1 MSPLHGMFPLYGS
14 VRWQCGSGSLSRFA
28 MISAVS
34 YCWWHFM
41 QCEVPMVPCRFTMMS
56 LLLPAFSCN
65 ASKFCVA
72 SSVSMP
78 ACSSLTSALCA
89 VPGCA
94 FHTGDSFCQRQ
105 EYSRSSSLARKAS
118 MSYTF
123 ICSGCLVHT
132 PSGPRKSGMP
142 AEVEMPAPVNTAI
155 FLLMR
160 TTLRLL
166 YACNECCE
174 ASSVL

>member
-1 MSPLHGMFPLYGS
+1 M
-14 VRWQCGSGSLSRFA
+14 
-28 MISAVS
+28 SAVL
-34 YCWWHFM
+34 YFAWHFM
-41 QCEVPMVPCRFTMMS
+41 QCEVPMVPCRLTMTL
-56 LLLPAFSCN
+56 LLLPAFSCS

-72 SSVSMP
+72 SSVSSP

-105 EYSRSSSLARKAS
+105 EYSRSSLLARNAS

-123 ICSGCLVHT
+123 ICSGCLVQT

-142 AEVEMPAPVNTAI
+142 ADVEMPAPVNTAI
-155 FLLMR
+155 FLLIPPYIPPRGFLRMR
-160 TTLRLL
+160 LFRLSDRIWKSL
-166 YACNECCE
+166 QAHDTP
-174 ASSVL
+174 VDRFF